1 MKTQTIVAATLLLCG
16 VLHAQTPAQ
25 QKADEK
31 ALETVYAA
39 RSQADQFLD
48 LAWDSE
54 LLKKAIAGDS
64 KARDLANKIDEDR
77 KGQHKWEISAWSLS
91 NSSLRPGESIEFEL
105 GNGVVAVR
113 GTIQTAISRGLPV
126 PPSTAQPDQ
135 EIDKPAQCCIY
146 MVTAPPEIR
155 SRILME
161 GLRHDLN
168 NFAAI
173 LQFDG
178 KSAESDGFWV
188 SWKSAWFDAQEVF
201 CKYNRGAQFT
211 DLNGEEQTCKASP
224 APQSKT
230 RN

>member
-1 MKTQTIVAATLLLCG
+1 MLLLCG
-16 VLHAQTPAQ
+16 VLHAQTPTQ

-31 ALETVYAA
+31 TLETVYAA
-39 RSQADQFLD
+39 REQADQFLD

-54 LLKKAIAGDS
+54 LKKAIAGDS
-64 KARDLANKIDEDR
+64 KAGELANKIDDDR
-77 KGQHKWEISAWSLS
+77 KRQQRWEVSAWSLS
-91 NSSLRPGESIEFEL
+91 NSALRPGESIESEL

-126 PPSTAQPDQ
+126 PPSTAEPDQ
-135 EIDKPAQCCIY
+135 KIDKPAHCCVY
-146 MVTAPPEIR
+146 MVKAPPEIR
-155 SRILME
+155 SRILVE
-161 GLRHDLN
+161 GLRHDLK

-201 CKYNRGAQFT
+201 CKYNQGAQFI
-211 DLNGEEQTCKASP
+211 DLNGEAQTCKTSSSV
-224 APQSKT
+224 QSKPHD
-230 RN
+230 